1 MSGWRLL
8 LTRPTDECVALSA
21 TLSAEGI
28 ASSSLPLLAIEP
40 LPETPEQRAAM
51 LELDRYCAVVV
62 VSKPAARL
70 GLGLL
75 DRYWP
80 QPPSAPVWF
89 SVGGATGTL
98 LKDHGLDASWPLDAD
113 DSEALL
119 ALPRFNEVLKTAA
132 QPKVLILRGEGG
144 REHLTDTLR
153 ERGVQVDRLE
163 LYRRYLPEYP
173 PGTLVETLRSQ
184 QLNGLVVSSG
194 QGLESLHALA
204 GSDWPELC
212 ELPLFVPSPRVAK
225 MAAALGAK
233 RIVDCRGA
241 GTAALLVALRA
252 TPVPAHN
259 AKDGNVSESD
269 SDKSPRQPSKQN
281 PVTPESKTPPSQA
294 AGAAQA
300 GKTSPSQPKVEQ
312 KGGRGALAGL
322 ALLVALAGLG
332 AGCYSVWQLQQLA
345 GQESL
350 QVEDLQSANRQQMA
364 QFSEQTQQL
373 ASRLTQLERLPTE
386 EQLGEQRRLLAQL
399 QADQQRLSGR
409 VEQVLGASRE
419 QWQLAEAEHLLRMA
433 MLRLSAMQDV
443 NSAVSLVEEA
453 DLILRRQDDPGA
465 YAARQKMLEGL
476 EALRSLPEL
485 DRTGLFLQLG
495 ALGGQAN
502 QLSALA
508 PEFQL
513 GQAGSESLGESRLQQ
528 WLDELT
534 RYIRIDFNAGTDV
547 KPLLAGQSLAQVRL
561 ALSLAIEQ
569 AQWAVL
575 NGNTEVYRQSLAQA
589 VRLIE
594 DHFNE
599 DNGQS
604 RGLRDRIEALSSRQV
619 AVTLPDL
626 APALQ
631 TLQAYVQKR
640 QNGQSD
646 EPDKADEAP
655 AGEDEQPN
663 EEDLRT

>member
-1 MSGWRLL
+1 M
-8 LTRPTDECVALSA
+8 
-21 TLSAEGI
+21 
-28 ASSSLPLLAIEP
+28 
-40 LPETPEQRAAM
+40 
-51 LELDRYCAVVV
+51 
-62 VSKPAARL
+62 
-70 GLGLL
+70 
-75 DRYWP
+75 
-80 QPPSAPVWF
+80 
-89 SVGGATGTL
+89 
-98 LKDHGLDASWPLDAD
+98 
-113 DSEALL
+113 
-119 ALPRFNEVLKTAA
+119 
-132 QPKVLILRGEGG
+132 
-144 REHLTDTLR
+144 
-153 ERGVQVDRLE
+153 
-163 LYRRYLPEYP
+163 
-173 PGTLVETLRSQ
+173 
-184 QLNGLVVSSG
+184 
-194 QGLESLHALA
+194 
-204 GSDWPELC
+204 
-212 ELPLFVPSPRVAK
+212 
-225 MAAALGAK
+225 
-233 RIVDCRGA
+233 
-241 GTAALLVALRA
+241 
-252 TPVPAHN
+252 
-259 AKDGNVSESD
+259 SESD
-269 SDKSPRQPSKQN
+269 SDKSPRQPSK
-281 PVTPESKTPPSQA
+281 PEPLTPESKTPPSQA
-294 AGAAQA
+294 AAAAQA
-300 GKTSPSQPKVEQ
+300 GKASAAQPRGEQ

-332 AGCYSVWQLQQLA
+332 AGGYSLWQVQQLA
-345 GQESL
+345 QQEPL
-350 QVEDLQSANRQQMA
+350 QLEDVEAVSR
-364 QFSEQTQQL
+364 QQL
-373 ASRLTQLERLPTE
+373 APLGEQAEQLATRLGRLEQLSPA

-409 VEQVLGASRE
+409 VEEVLGASRE

-443 NSAVSLVEEA
+443 NSAISLVEEA

-513 GQAGSESLGESRLQQ
+513 GPASSEAQADSRWRQ

-534 RYIRIDFNAGTDV
+534 RYVRIDFNAGTDV

-575 NGNTEVYRQSLAQA
+575 NGNTDVYRQSLAQA

-604 RGLRDRIEALSSRQV
+604 RGLRDRIQALSSRQV

-640 QNGQSD
+640 QNGQGD
-646 EPDKADEAP
+646 EPVEADEAP
-655 AGEDEQPN
+655 AGEAEQPS